1 MNIGLVGNPGGD
13 LDGDLWLV
21 LVVMGGGVVGEAL
34 GGEGGQDVIT
44 SGVDLVCQGG
54 LLTGVVGGDTDLV
67 DAGEGEAVLTDFVG
81 ELVTLGAP
89 DEEQWPLV
97 PPPRNILSR
106 F

>member
-13 LDGDLWLV
+13 LDGDLGLV

-67 DAGEGEAVLTDFVG
+67 DLGEGEAVLTDLAG
-81 ELVTLGAP
+81 ELVPLRAP

-97 PPPRNILSR
+97 PPPRNNLSR